1 MSNNTSGG
9 NMGILSIL
17 QIIFLVLKLTNLVA
31 WSWPVVLIPFW
42 IGLTTFVLGVII
54 LSSTK

>member
-1 MSNNTSGG
+1 MSG

-31 WSWPVVLIPFW
+31 WSWAVVLIPFW
-42 IGLTTFVLGVII
+42 IGLVTFVLGVII